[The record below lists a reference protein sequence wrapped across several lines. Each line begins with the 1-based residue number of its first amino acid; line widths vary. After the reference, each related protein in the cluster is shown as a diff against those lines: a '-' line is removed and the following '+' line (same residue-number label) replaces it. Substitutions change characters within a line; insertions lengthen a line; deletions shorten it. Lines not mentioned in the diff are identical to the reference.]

1 MPKTETTAKKLMV
14 AQRMADLLQL
24 LKLSYG
30 VGTRKSIDDV
40 LAEWREAN
48 GTAN

>member
-1 MPKTETTAKKLMV
+1 MTTKTTKKLIA

-30 VGTRKSIDDV
+30 VGTRKSIDSV
-40 LAEWREAN
+40 LKEWAEAN
-48 GTAN
+48 E